1 MSKSLRLFFII
12 IFLGLPL
19 WWGINVF
26 AQKLEDFFYTNVAAQ
41 EEEVLN
47 QNAAIEKQL
56 ESMKP
61 SRKEETDALE
71 VGARSAISVLIKKDG
86 TEKVLFQKNIQEKLP
101 IASITK
107 LMTALL
113 VMRNYNFEET
123 VEISSEAAKVENE
136 QGSGNLR
143 VAEKFFVKDLLYFL
157 LIESNNGAAF
167 ALADMMDEKE
177 FVDLMNITAAE
188 LGLEDTFFVNP
199 TGLDPENQ
207 QDLTNYSTVEDVAK
221 LAIYILKTEPSIWD
235 IARFSEFDVYSADGI
250 LFRKLKST
258 NELLGT
264 MPDLS
269 GKTGWTLRAGGC
281 LAIIYLAPD
290 KQSYLVNIVLS
301 SEDRFGDMEKM
312 MDWLNGAYQWQ

>member
-26 AQKLEDFFYTNVAAQ
+26 AQKLEDFFYTKVAAQ
-41 EEEVLN
+41 EEVLN

-61 SRKEETDALE
+61 SRKEETGALE

-86 TEKVLFQKNIQEKLP
+86 TEKVLFQKNIQEELP
-101 IASITK
+101 IASVTK

-113 VMRNYNFEET
+113 VMRNYNLEEA

-143 VAEKFFVKDLLYFL
+143 VAEKFFVKDLLSFL

-167 ALADMMDEKE
+167 ALADMIGEKE
-177 FVDLMNITAAE
+177 FVDLMNIAA
-188 LGLEDTFFVNP
+188 
-199 TGLDPENQ
+199 
-207 QDLTNYSTVEDVAK
+207 
-221 LAIYILKTEPSIWD
+221 
-235 IARFSEFDVYSADGI
+235 ARSEE
-250 LFRKLKST
+250 R
-258 NELLGT
+258 
-264 MPDLS
+264 
-269 GKTGWTLRAGGC
+269 
-281 LAIIYLAPD
+281 
-290 KQSYLVNIVLS
+290 
-301 SEDRFGDMEKM
+301 
-312 MDWLNGAYQWQ
+312 